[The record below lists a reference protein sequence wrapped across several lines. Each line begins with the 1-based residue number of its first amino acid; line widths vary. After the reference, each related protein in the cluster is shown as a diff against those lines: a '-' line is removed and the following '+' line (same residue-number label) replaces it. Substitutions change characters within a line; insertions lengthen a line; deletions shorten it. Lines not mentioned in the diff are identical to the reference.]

1 VHGRRRKMARW
12 NPVGRIALALA
23 VAALIAVAL
32 SGCSKTKVMNVDPRT
47 EGYIS
52 GRWNDSDARAVADEL
67 IPQAL
72 GSPWLPEFRGQHGEE
87 RPRVLI
93 ADIENNTSEHINK
106 DVFMNELQRVLI
118 NSGVVRFVA
127 DPGVREE
134 LMEEVNWQQEMAKGG
149 GVSGDVAGGVSG
161 ADFMMMGTIS
171 SVIDQQD
178 KEAIVYYKVDL
189 SLTDLRNWEKVWI
202 GSAERKH
209 LVERAKIRY

>member
-1 VHGRRRKMARW
+1 MRRLRRR
-12 NPVGRIALALA
+12 
-23 VAALIAVAL
+23 
-32 SGCSKTKVMNVDPRT
+32 
-47 EGYIS
+47 
-52 GRWNDSDARAVADEL
+52 VADEL
-67 IPQAL
+67 IPQCL
-72 GSPWLPEFRGQHGEE
+72 GSPWLPEYRGQHGEN
-87 RPRVLI
+87 RPRILI

-134 LMEEVNWQQEMAKGG
+134 LMQEVQWQEDMAKGG
-149 GVSGDVAGGVSG
+149 GVSGDGGQGVSG

-171 SVIDQQD
+171 SVVDQAD
-178 KEAIVYYKVDL
+178 KKAIVYYKVDL

-209 LVERAKIRY
+209 LVERAKVRY